1 MATKRPTTK
10 PRHHELYIA
19 MMGSVPGIEVKGAT
33 MPYTSVNG
41 NMFSFLKEEGMA
53 LRLSEETREE
63 FIKKFKTGLF
73 ETFGTV
79 MKEYVAVPFP
89 LLKDPKGLKP
99 YIKKSYDYALTL
111 KAKPP
116 KKK

>member
-1 MATKRPTTK
+1 MVKGKSPSK
-10 PRHHELYIA
+10 PEHNDQYIA
-19 MMGSVPGIEVKGAT
+19 LMSSLPGIEVKGAT

-53 LRLSEETREE
+53 LRLSTETREE

-79 MKEYVAVPFP
+79 MKEYVAVPSSMF
-89 LLKDPKGLKP
+89 KNMKELKP
-99 YIKKSYDYALTL
+99 YVKKSHEYALTL
-111 KAKPP
+111 KAKPG